1 MKNEKTNRRIP
12 FSSFKSGRL
21 GMRLL
26 SAKRPGA
33 QAPLRLG
40 IIDPELSTAARMGEE
55 SSEHNY
61 VSQVVDNRSE
71 YSMA

>member
-1 MKNEKTNRRIP
+1 
-12 FSSFKSGRL
+12 
-21 GMRLL
+21 MRLL